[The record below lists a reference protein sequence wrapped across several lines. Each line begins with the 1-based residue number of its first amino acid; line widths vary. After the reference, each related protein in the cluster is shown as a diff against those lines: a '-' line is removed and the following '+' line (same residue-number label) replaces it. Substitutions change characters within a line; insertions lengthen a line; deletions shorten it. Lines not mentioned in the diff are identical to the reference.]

1 MQERKY
7 HRLNTFFSLER
18 ICVGHT
24 VKHINAN
31 HSSKAALDQNSHV
44 YGPCKCF
51 VAAGAL
57 AQSFRQQKSQSIERL
72 KSTLLLW

>member
-7 HRLNTFFSLER
+7 HRLNTFFLLER
-18 ICVGHT
+18 ICVGRI

-44 YGPCKCF
+44 LSLCRCF
-51 VAAGAL
+51 VASGAL
-57 AQSFRQQKSQSIERL
+57 AQSFRQQKSQSIE
-72 KSTLLLW
+72 